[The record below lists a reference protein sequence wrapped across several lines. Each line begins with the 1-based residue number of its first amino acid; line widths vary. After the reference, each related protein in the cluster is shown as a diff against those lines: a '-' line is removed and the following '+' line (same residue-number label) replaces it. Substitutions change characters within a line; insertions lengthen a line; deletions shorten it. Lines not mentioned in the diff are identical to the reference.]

1 MVLQSEPPRGRN
13 RAQSVGGWSGATASF
28 LSSLPPLH
36 PLPQTKH
43 NINNIDYTNKIA
55 TIPVSVMTDYETPQ
69 PRKRSQTR
77 VLATEKARESYT
89 EAAAIVEN
97 LKTAV
102 EGRME
107 VLGLIFTFLFSLFGF
122 FNFILHRFLLFF
134 LIFFATIFRH
144 HFSFFSLFFAFFF
157 LFFTFFFPVLI
168 LSRFPTVSLSFLF
181 PFFSFLS
188 FSLSP
193 FFSFVYLF
201 CLLLFTTSFLYLFS
215 VSLDSTSFRSP

>member
-43 NINNIDYTNKIA
+43 NINNIDYTNKIT

-144 HFSFFSLFFAFFF
+144 HFSSFSLYSLLFFSFFSLSFF
-157 LFFTFFFPVLI
+157 L
-168 LSRFPTVSLSFLF
+168 S
-181 PFFSFLS
+181 
-188 FSLSP
+188 
-193 FFSFVYLF
+193 
-201 CLLLFTTSFLYLFS
+201 
-215 VSLDSTSFRSP
+215 

>member
-1 MVLQSEPPRGRN
+1 MFTFFFSPCVLLSFFLQSEPPRGRN

-107 VLGLIFTFLFSLFGF
+107 VLGLLLTFLFSLFGF
-122 FNFILHRFLLFF
+122 FNFILPRSFLFF
-134 LIFFATIFRH
+134 LIYFFLQLFLDNISFSFLSIFCL
-144 HFSFFSLFFAFFF
+144 FLSFFSLSFF
-157 LFFTFFFPVLI
+157 L
-168 LSRFPTVSLSFLF
+168 S
-181 PFFSFLS
+181 
-188 FSLSP
+188 
-193 FFSFVYLF
+193 
-201 CLLLFTTSFLYLFS
+201 
-215 VSLDSTSFRSP
+215 

>member
-1 MVLQSEPPRGRN
+1 MFTFFFFPCVLLSFFLQSEPPRGRN

-102 EGRME
+102 EGKK
-107 VLGLIFTFLFSLFGF
+107 VNIKPNTSILPSTAVFKFS
-122 FNFILHRFLLFF
+122 
-134 LIFFATIFRH
+134 TIAAA
-144 HFSFFSLFFAFFF
+144 S
-157 LFFTFFFPVLI
+157 VYD
-168 LSRFPTVSLSFLF
+168 SRA
-181 PFFSFLS
+181 
-188 FSLSP
+188 
-193 FFSFVYLF
+193 
-201 CLLLFTTSFLYLFS
+201 FS
-215 VSLDSTSFRSP
+215 VAKTRV